1 VAALLQKK
9 SSLALGNIIGSSIS
23 NILGA
28 FSLGL
33 LVYPDGLAFDR
44 SAKIYTT
51 LLFVVSSAFTVVAG
65 TRSLGRVVGVICIA
79 VFAVYLVSIG
89 YVIYKGFLSA
99 PEDSDSDSD
108 SNSDSED
115 DAPNT
120 EETTA
125 VPNNES
131 TEESAL
137 LPRSNRS
144 SDWIHNFSYHLIY
157 LILGF
162 IALSISGFVLSRS
175 AASIATASGIS
186 DTVIGVTIL
195 SFATTLPEK
204 FVAVMSGSRGHGGIV
219 VASTA
224 GSNIFLLTLCLGVA
238 LVAGDSYWLC

>member
-1 VAALLQKK
+1 M
-9 SSLALGNIIGSSIS
+9 
-23 NILGA
+23 
-28 FSLGL
+28 
-33 LVYPDGLAFDR
+33 
-44 SAKIYTT
+44 
-51 LLFVVSSAFTVVAG
+51 FVVSSAFTIVAA

-79 VFAVYLVSIG
+79 VFAVYLISIG

-108 SNSDSED
+108 SDSDD
-115 DAPNT
+115 DAPSV
-120 EETTA
+120 EDSTA

-131 TEESAL
+131 TEETAL
-137 LPRSNRS
+137 LASTSRTPGYK
-144 SDWIHNFSYHLIY
+144 HTLQYHFIY

-162 IALSISGFVLSRS
+162 VALSISGFVLSHS
-175 AASIATASGIS
+175 AASIATASGVS

-238 LVAGDSYWLC
+238 LIAGDSTELAKSLTLFEVLMTWVSSALFLLVVLTGSGRWKGALLFVLYVVFIVLEFTVFRR